1 MAAVL
6 FSVCCVRPTT
16 HALPFRSSV
25 FVVHPLLPPSFH
37 LPFLLSRLPSPFH
50 PVSPPLSIFLSSF
63 SRLSSQRFS
72 VFLRKVFSSVFFLP
86 RCCNA
91 TDIPDQAESKI
102 TSTRYLPNKPSRL
115 RLARH
120 RRFVL
125 DRSNKSSL
133 CLIFPGLAG
142 SHPGKK
148 SLLRYRISSVVS
160 ATCSFN

>member
-25 FVVHPLLPPSFH
+25 FVVPLLPPQFPPSFPSLSTPFALSPRFTPSFD
-37 LPFLLSRLPSPFH
+37 LPLFVFP
-50 PVSPPLSIFLSSF
+50 
-63 SRLSSQRFS
+63 S
-72 VFLRKVFSSVFFLP
+72 VFPEIFCLSPKSVQLVFFLP
-86 RCCNA
+86 RCCNT
-91 TDIPDQAESKI
+91 TDIPDQAEFKI
-102 TSTRYLPNKPSRL
+102 TSTRYLPNKPNRL

-133 CLIFPGLAG
+133 CLIFPGLVG